1 VVVYAFN
8 IHTWQ
13 AEVWQGD
20 NEFKVNQTTRVRPFL
35 QTNKQT
41 NKQTTEN
48 FRTKTKN
55 KGKL

>member
-1 VVVYAFN
+1 VYAFN